1 MAKKRANDE
10 GAIFKRPNGKWQ
22 AQITLEGKRISKTF
36 SSKKEC
42 RLWNRDMTMQKER
55 GLSFIATKT
64 SFQDYLIQWLED
76 IKQSLRPTTWSQYQ
90 GVVNNHIVPI
100 LGKIKLASL
109 SSRNIQNLYTI
120 SLNEGKGERT
130 VVVMHAVIH
139 RSLKMAKRQGLI
151 SINPASSVQK
161 PKYESRII
169 LVLDESQIHQL
180 LSYAKTRELDVLIR
194 LAVTTGMRLGEVL
207 GLKWK
212 DVDWPTPCI
221 QVRRQLQ
228 RVKGMGLIFS
238 KPKTDSGIRT
248 ILIGDRMLSL
258 LGGHLDNQDLL
269 RRKLG
274 PRWRDNDLIFPSGVG
289 TPKEPRNLIRE
300 FKALLVQANLPNF
313 RFHDLRHTAASLM
326 LMSNMPLIRITRQLG
341 HAKPSTTLDIYG
353 HLIPGLES
361 DSVEKIDYIVEPV
374 AAELQQIIKKDSEKL
389 KYPRLKG

>member
-10 GAIFKRPNGKWQ
+10 GATFKRPNGKWQ
-22 AQITLEGKRISKTF
+22 AQISLEGRRISKTF
-36 SSKKEC
+36 SSQKEC
-42 RLWNRDMTMQKER
+42 RVWIRDMAMRKEK
-55 GLSFIATKT
+55 GLTFVATKT
-64 SFQDYLIQWLED
+64 SFQDYLDQWLED
-76 IKQSLRPTTWSQYQ
+76 VKPSLRPTTWSQYH
-90 GVVNNHIVPI
+90 GVVNNHIVPV

-109 SSRNIQNLYTI
+109 SSRNIQNLYAI

-130 VVVMHAVIH
+130 VVVIHAVIH

-161 PKYESRII
+161 PKYVSQVIQ
-169 LVLDESQIHQL
+169 VLDESQIHQL
-180 LSYAKTRELDVLIR
+180 LGYAKKRKLDVLVR

-212 DVDWPTPCI
+212 DVDWATPGI

-238 KPKTDSGIRT
+238 KPKTASGIRT
-248 ILIGDRMLSL
+248 ILIGDRMLTV
-258 LGGHLDNQDLL
+258 LGRHLDDQDLQ
-269 RRKLG
+269 RKKMG
-274 PRWRDNDLIFPSGVG
+274 NRWRDNDLIFPSGLG

-300 FKALLVQANLPNF
+300 FKALLGQANLPNF

-326 LMSNMPLIRITRQLG
+326 LMSNMPLIRISRQLG

-361 DSVEKIDYIVEPV
+361 NSVEIIDSLVEPV
-374 AAELQQIIKKDSEKL
+374 AAELQQMIKNGSE
-389 KYPRLKG
+389 